1 MFEIPYLGAGQVTN
15 EVKFGHK
22 VHYRYYG
29 TLKLCVVN

>member
-1 MFEIPYLGAGQVTN
+1 MLGIPYLRADQVTN

-22 VHYRYYG
+22 VHNRYYG